1 MVMDFNEPTSNLAW
15 GPQTKSHF
23 ALFALPPP
31 FLLFLVFS
39 PPPSFPLSS
48 LSTLLS
54 DSIID
59 AAFIKDMR

>member
-1 MVMDFNEPTSNLAW
+1 MVMDFDEPTSNFAW

-23 ALFALPPP
+23 ALSALPPY
-31 FLLFLVFS
+31 LLFLVFS
-39 PPPSFPLSS
+39 LSLS
-48 LSTLLS
+48 LLSTLLS

>member
-1 MVMDFNEPTSNLAW
+1 MVMDFDEPTSNLAW

-23 ALFALPPP
+23 ALFALPPY
-31 FLLFLVFS
+31 LLFLVFS
-39 PPPSFPLSS
+39 LSLS
-48 LSTLLS
+48 LLSTLLS